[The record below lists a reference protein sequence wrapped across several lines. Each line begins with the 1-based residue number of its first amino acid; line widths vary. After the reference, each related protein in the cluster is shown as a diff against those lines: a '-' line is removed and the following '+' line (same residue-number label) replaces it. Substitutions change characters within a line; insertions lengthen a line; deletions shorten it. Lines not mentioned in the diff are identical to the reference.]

1 MARTWTAMKI
11 PPQTT
16 ACTTDG
22 TPYRSDWTGIV
33 HVLSAGHVAELAVRG
48 FAVAFAADL
57 RGHHSGVPLI
67 ITTEA

>member
-1 MARTWTAMKI
+1 MARTWTAMKL
-11 PPQTT
+11 PAQTT
-16 ACTTDG
+16 ACTVDG

-33 HVLSAGHVAELAVRG
+33 HVLSAGHVPELAARG
-48 FAVAFAADL
+48 YATAVASDL